1 MRGRGLSDDGLG
13 IIEIVIGMFLLAII
27 AVAILPAL
35 WQGIRYSSQQSA
47 TATATRELNA
57 LIEGIRE
64 NPDCAAIGAAA
75 SSHTFAAGSGAT
87 ITSAG
92 TYSACPAVSKTVT
105 VALTAVDASGT
116 TLATVKAI
124 VYVP

>member
-1 MRGRGLSDDGLG
+1 MRTDRSSDDGLG

-35 WQGIRYSSQQSA
+35 WQGIQFSSQQSA
-47 TATATRELNA
+47 TATATRQLNSA
-57 LIEGIRE
+57 IEDIRE
-64 NPDCAAIGAAA
+64 NPTCAQISAAVGAHSFTDGAGRA
-75 SSHTFAAGSGAT
+75 LTSS
-87 ITSAG
+87 G
-92 TYSACPAVSKTVT
+92 THSACPATSKRVT
-105 VALTAVDASGT
+105 VVLSAADSSGR

>member
-1 MRGRGLSDDGLG
+1 MRALRSSDDGLG

-35 WQGIRYSSQQSA
+35 WQGIQFSSQQSA
-47 TATATRELNA
+47 TATATRQLNSV
-57 LIEGIRE
+57 IEDIRE
-64 NPDCAAIGAAA
+64 NPTCLQISAAVGTHTFTDGAGRTLTSSGTHSTCLAA
-75 SSHTFAAGSGAT
+75 S
-87 ITSAG
+87 
-92 TYSACPAVSKTVT
+92 KQVT
-105 VALTAVDASGT
+105 VVLTAVDSSGT